1 MNENGK
7 QEYDPVELWREE
19 EYRRGI
25 AFVFLLLFI
34 GAIGIFILL

>member
-1 MNENGK
+1 MKKNGK

-19 EYRRGI
+19 NFRREMAI
-25 AFVFLLLFI
+25 VYLLLFI